1 MSTSSPTS
9 AERLVL
15 DARGHIRTVST
26 DQLVR
31 ELEQGGT
38 VLVDLREQAERVV
51 HGAIPGDVHIP
62 RGMLEFCADPQMPIH
77 AASLE
82 PQRRIVLYCAK
93 GTRSVLGA
101 LTLTA
106 MGFTDVASLDG
117 GFNGWR
123 SAGGAIESPSA
134 PETAPWAPLLA
145 R

>member
-1 MSTSSPTS
+1 MTTSSPTS
-9 AERLVL
+9 AERLVS
-15 DARGHIRTVST
+15 DARGHIRTLST
-26 DQLVR
+26 DQLQE
-31 ELEQGGT
+31 ELQRGGT
-38 VLVDLREQAERVV
+38 VLVDLREQAEREV

-62 RGMLEFCADPQMPIH
+62 RGMLEFCVDPQMPIH
-77 AASLE
+77 AAELE

-123 SAGGAIESPSA
+123 SAGGAVEPPTE